1 MDAARTIRDAVA
13 AVSRL
18 RQAAASEPGLHEAL
32 VEIKRLQARRF
43 SGTYADLLRSHLYA
57 PAAQFFL
64 EELYGD
70 KDYRQRDEQFARI
83 AGAIEKFFPAHVAQT
98 AAALARLH
106 AMTEDLDVQMAR
118 LWLAQSDAGAP
129 AADRYALAW
138 RELGRRAEREDQLRS
153 VLALGQELARLTRMP
168 GLRTMLRMMR
178 GPATAAGLGALQRFL
193 ENGFD
198 TFAGMSQRAGAVE
211 EFLRT
216 VDARERAL
224 FVLLYE
230 HDHVASGTELARTLG
245 QVP

>member
-18 RQAAASEPGLHEAL
+18 RQSAATEQGLHEAL
-32 VEIKRLQARRF
+32 VEIKRLQSDRF
-43 SGTYADLLRSHLYA
+43 SGTYTDLLRSPLYA
-57 PAAQFFL
+57 PAARFFL

-70 KDYRQRDEQFARI
+70 KDYAQRDEQFARI

-106 AMTEDLDVQMAR
+106 AMTEDLDVQMGR
-118 LWLAQSDAGAP
+118 LWLAQADASAP
-129 AADRYALAW
+129 PAHRYALAW
-138 RELGRRAEREDQLRS
+138 RELGRREEREDQLRS
-153 VLALGQELARLTRMP
+153 VLALGHELARLTRMP

-178 GPATAAGLGALQRFL
+178 GPATAAGLGALQQFL

-198 TFAGMSQRAGAVE
+198 TFAGMSKRAGAVE
-211 EFLRT
+211 DFLRT
-216 VDARERAL
+216 VDTRERAL
-224 FVLLYE
+224 FALLYE
-230 HDHVASGTELARTLG
+230 RDLVASGTELARTLG